1 MNKSIL
7 ILAFLIALYSLLPS
21 SPTAT
26 EIIKKADE
34 RMQGKSSKG
43 SMTMKIIRPGWERVI
58 KMKTWSLGQDYS
70 LVLIT
75 APPRDKGAAFL
86 KRENEIWNW
95 QPRIDRV
102 IKLPPSMMMQSWMG
116 SDFTNDD
123 LVKQSSIVTDYEHRL
138 IKDSTINGI
147 KSYKIELIPNED
159 AAVVW
164 GKIEI
169 FISKENYNQLLTRFY
184 DEDQY
189 LINTMIFSDVKM
201 MGGRKIPTK
210 LEVIP
215 TEEPENRTIIEYQ
228 DMSFDIELKD
238 SFFSIQNLKRIK

>member
-7 ILAFLIALYSLLPS
+7 ILTFLVVLYSLLPS

-184 DEDQY
+184 DEDQH

-201 MGGRKIPTK
+201 MGARKIPTK